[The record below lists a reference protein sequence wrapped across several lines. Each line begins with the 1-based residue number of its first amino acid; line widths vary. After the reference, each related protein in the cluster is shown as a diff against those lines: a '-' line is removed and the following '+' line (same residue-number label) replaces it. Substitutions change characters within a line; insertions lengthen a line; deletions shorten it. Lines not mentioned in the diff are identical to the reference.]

1 MRIIIPI
8 VTVWHHFFLLTNG
21 KSRAVQTR
29 GQKLYR
35 SAKPLF
41 SLIVQT
47 SPHLILDL
55 SRDGQWKGKKSFPK
69 KKVFLFLY
77 PLERRCKRGQTK
89 KFFVPMPR
97 KLELMFNILF
107 TPLLNYTLQK
117 CQSTL
122 KWIFPPLSY
131 LSIFFLRHR
140 SKQVRLP
147 WLTLTQ
153 CARSWK
159 PTLNTSVFWS
169 FDHNKFRALRYC
181 FKKLK
186 EKTKKNKTKRKISL
200 TYFPRRSGKLYQR

>member
-1 MRIIIPI
+1 MKGSRCKDNLIITIIKTRSQEIHKLLSSTPQETWKTSFLSARAMRIIIPI

-55 SRDGQWKGKKSFPK
+55 SQDGQWKGKKSFPK

-89 KFFVPMPR
+89 KFFLPMPP

-122 KWIFPPLSY
+122 KWIFPPR
-131 LSIFFLRHR
+131 IFF
-140 SKQVRLP
+140 
-147 WLTLTQ
+147 
-153 CARSWK
+153 
-159 PTLNTSVFWS
+159 
-169 FDHNKFRALRYC
+169 
-181 FKKLK
+181 
-186 EKTKKNKTKRKISL
+186 
-200 TYFPRRSGKLYQR
+200 